1 MWPLWV
7 MITMMEMMKL
17 WRRGDSLW
25 NFFYKNMSLWRTK
38 NTGLVKNQ
46 VSILKFIIIY
56 QALQK
61 CSRIKVHRKR
71 CFWRPKKRTKLPG
84 WGGRGSGDSGNA
96 QKKTFFFSW
105 CLPLLLESQVKP
117 QSSAL
122 TQSPPWGSV
131 RDFSLAISSAKIQE
145 SPPSPP
151 RPLLLL
157 VHLSPDLPLGH
168 SHQLLLSC
176 PA

>member
-46 VSILKFIIIY
+46 V
-56 QALQK
+56 ALFLT
-61 CSRIKVHRKR
+61 S
-71 CFWRPKKRTKLPG
+71 KKENQVARMGG
-84 WGGRGSGDSGNA
+84 WGGQVIRA
-96 QKKTFFFSW
+96 MLKRKHFFSADVFPYSW
-105 CLPLLLESQVKP
+105 SHRWSPKAVHWPSHLRGEVWGT
-117 QSSAL
+117 SAL
-122 TQSPPWGSV
+122 PSLQSP
-131 RDFSLAISSAKIQE
+131 
-145 SPPSPP
+145 PPSPP

>member
-46 VSILKFIIIY
+46 V
-56 QALQK
+56 ALFLT
-61 CSRIKVHRKR
+61 S
-71 CFWRPKKRTKLPG
+71 KKENQVARM
-84 WGGRGSGDSGNA
+84 GGRGSGDSGNA